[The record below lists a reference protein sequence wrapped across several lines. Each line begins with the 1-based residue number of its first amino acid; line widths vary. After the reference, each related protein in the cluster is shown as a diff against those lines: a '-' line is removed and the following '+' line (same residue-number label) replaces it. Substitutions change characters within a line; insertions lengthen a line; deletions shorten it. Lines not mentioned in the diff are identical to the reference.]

1 MKGVTGQRSGDH
13 LAIGRNLIPFRK
25 IDEKEDNSQQNA
37 TYYERAASRRRSGK
51 RMKEEMKQKR
61 AKKRSEDREMITEG
75 QAAKRKTEKGNIRR
89 QLHL

>member
-1 MKGVTGQRSGDH
+1 
-13 LAIGRNLIPFRK
+13 
-25 IDEKEDNSQQNA
+25 
-37 TYYERAASRRRSGK
+37 
-51 RMKEEMKQKR
+51 MKEEMKQKR